1 MNEALTDFYTVN
13 SFNLKVDFTSTS
25 AVLGLVYKRQGECT
39 WEKAFARLCKL
50 NMNNCNYDNDTTTD
64 KTATVVVTIIGV
76 CVKIW
81 SENKAH
87 LVCMDIIVCTVIN
100 YILQREI
107 ITI

>member
-1 MNEALTDFYTVN
+1 M
-13 SFNLKVDFTSTS
+13 
-25 AVLGLVYKRQGECT
+25 
-39 WEKAFARLCKL
+39 
-50 NMNNCNYDNDTTTD
+50 TTTLRQM

-100 YILQREI
+100 YILQRGI

>member
-1 MNEALTDFYTVN
+1 M
-13 SFNLKVDFTSTS
+13 
-25 AVLGLVYKRQGECT
+25 
-39 WEKAFARLCKL
+39 
-50 NMNNCNYDNDTTTD
+50 TTTLRQM

-81 SENKAH
+81 SENKSH
-87 LVCMDIIVCTVIN
+87 LVCMDISVCTVIN